1 MKLLKKLLEMSK
13 PQPEPYPWPG
23 PGPWPDLRTSIRRPI
38 PNFDASFEC
47 WAVPNFHIFSSED
60 PQRIPRSVE
69 IVNGCMRELR
79 EFYWD
84 CVEEAGIELNF
95 DNSGKKWEK
104 NVKWTEE
111 KKEFY
116 HNAIHILHYMRQ
128 VMAPHFIC
136 EDFDVKSYNKFIDIY
151 EQFVSYC
158 QACLNSDELSEIN
171 IGAYFEYMTTLFES
185 VQTCFDY
192 YLKNKK
198 NKK

>member
-1 MKLLKKLLEMSK
+1 MGRCIFHGEYEGLVCLKCLRGYNK
-13 PQPEPYPWPG
+13 PEQEPEE
-23 PGPWPDLRTSIRRPI
+23 
-38 PNFDASFEC
+38 FDASFEC

-171 IGAYFEYMTTLFES
+171 IGAYWEYMTTLFES
-185 VQTCFDY
+185 VKTCFDN

-198 NKK
+198 DKN